1 MNTEEKK
8 NIIIQVEWS
17 FFQNVQNEGGRAD
30 CQNNPETF
38 YIMRKSQ
45 FDSWNEPL
53 LDSYLADL
61 KNAEKNNRNP
71 IAEKYA
77 WMMES
82 TAPEQFQKFR
92 PILPKLTNET
102 HLIID
107 KIVQTQ
113 LSWMDTYVRMYP
125 HLASRNR
132 IVHKE
137 QEKLGETSF
146 ETYLH
151 GELCTYSLHTLMLYL
166 DYIQVLATE
175 GKNLVLMTM
184 NHTVQKYGYENLD
197 SAETYAFS
205 SNQ

>member
-77 WMMES
+77 WMMAS

-146 ETYLH
+146 ETYLR

-197 SAETYAFS
+197 SAETYA
-205 SNQ
+205 

>member
-77 WMMES
+77 WMMAS

-146 ETYLH
+146 ETYLR

>member
-77 WMMES
+77 WMMAS

-146 ETYLH
+146 ETYLR

-205 SNQ
+205 SDQ